1 MVGFKS
7 YIKDFEIF
15 WGKEEPLKVIIG
27 EMEWLFHKG
36 NSGTSF
42 EKYNGL
48 RVEGE
53 TFVRGPL

>member
-1 MVGFKS
+1 MIGFKR
-7 YIKDFEIF
+7 YIMEFEIF
-15 WGKEEPLKVIIG
+15 LGKEEPLKIIIR
-27 EMEWLFHKG
+27 EMVWLFYKG

-53 TFVRGPL
+53 TFVRGLL